1 MGSQNHLLENPES
14 DLGNILISLN
24 KWKSCWQKI
33 DESYSGHD
41 CSFRQFEIDVRVEN
55 LRNLHVQDPKSVLA
69 DDVLPDGTVVKGGSM
84 VSYSAYGMGRM
95 TSLWGPDAKQ
105 FKPERWLVDGV
116 VQMQSL
122 FKFTTFQVLLKSTS
136 RKTHHGLVWTEKP
149 PFVTTHLLVLQS
161 SHNLI
166 AYSCQ
171 SVEITIIALMLWCS

>member
-1 MGSQNHLLENPES
+1 MNCTLDTIVHFVSS
-14 DLGNILISLN
+14 R
-24 KWKSCWQKI
+24 I
-33 DESYSGHD
+33 DA
-41 CSFRQFEIDVRVEN
+41 RVEN
-55 LRNLHVQDPKSVLA
+55 LKNLHVQDPKSVLA

-136 RKTHHGLVWTEKP
+136 RKRHHGL
-149 PFVTTHLLVLQS
+149 L
-161 SHNLI
+161 
-166 AYSCQ
+166 
-171 SVEITIIALMLWCS
+171 

>member
-1 MGSQNHLLENPES
+1 MNRTLDMIVDFVGL
-14 DLGNILISLN
+14 
-24 KWKSCWQKI
+24 
-33 DESYSGHD
+33 
-41 CSFRQFEIDVRVEN
+41 RIDVWIEN
-55 LRNLHVQDPKSVLA
+55 LRNLNVQDPKSVLA

-116 VQMQSL
+116 VQMQSS

-136 RKTHHGLVWTEKP
+136 RKRHHGLVWNEKP
-149 PFVTTHLLVLQS
+149 PIVITHLLVLQS

-166 AYSCQ
+166 AYSCH
-171 SVEITIIALMLWCS
+171 SGVITIIALMLWCSSWQKFSQTR